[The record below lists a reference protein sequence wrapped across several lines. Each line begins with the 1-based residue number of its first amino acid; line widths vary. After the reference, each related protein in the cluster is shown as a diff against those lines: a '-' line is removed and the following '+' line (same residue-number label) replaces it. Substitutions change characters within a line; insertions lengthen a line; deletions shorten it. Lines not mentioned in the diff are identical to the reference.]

1 MSKILGY
8 IAYEGPSIID
18 GAPIQ
23 PGDEIAYN
31 TDTRTAYITCE
42 DDDVHTIT
50 LNDQGRYRTFTRNAR
65 GRCID
70 APCCGCCT
78 I

>member
-1 MSKILGY
+1 MIKIMRAKYPGRC
-8 IAYEGPSIID
+8 SRS

-23 PGDEIAYN
+23 RGDEIAYN

-70 APCCGCCT
+70 SPCCGCCT